1 MESRWEIDFGAMI
14 LMVSL
19 KTQWKKG
26 KKTHKSYLDVTKL
39 KAIETKRGS
48 LFEVSL
54 P

>member
-1 MESRWEIDFGAMI
+1 MGNRFWGNDIDGE
-14 LMVSL
+14 L
-19 KTQWKKG
+19 KDKWKKG